1 MSDEE
6 AGSEQEIEPE
16 EVTPADDA
24 ADGGLA
30 ASESADKQPK
40 DRKGKKD
47 GIDNTEG
54 LTEGEKAMLAAKKRQ
69 EEEQAALLQDY
80 EEKRRIEREKEEEEL
95 RKLKEK
101 QERRRLERE
110 EEEREFAE
118 KLRQEEERR
127 RAEEEERKARV
138 EAERRKR
145 EEEKQKRKQL
155 LAGSF
160 ASAIEGGMNKGRNFV
175 IPKKTEQK
183 DKFDNIFQAKQEM
196 GLTREQQHEVKKAFL
211 EQVSKDIE
219 YKGLNEEELKE
230 KIRWLHQRIC
240 KLEADKYD
248 LEKRHER
255 QQYDLKE
262 LNERQRQVFR
272 NNALKKGIDPTDD
285 ILSSRYPP
293 KVSLISKYERQID
306 RRNFAERRAVY
317 ENKDAHPCFPNVPP
331 PPAKYEKV
339 ILNADG
345 TRPDEKEGENEDEK
359 EADEEEEE

>member
-6 AGSEQEIEPE
+6 EATSETEQEAEAE
-16 EVTPADDA
+16 EVAGGDGADTA
-24 ADGGLA
+24 EKKLK
-30 ASESADKQPK
+30 DKT
-40 DRKGKKD
+40 GKKD
-47 GIDNTEG
+47 DKDKTDG

-127 RAEEEERKARV
+127 RAEEEERKAKV

-145 EEEKQKRKQL
+145 EEEKMKRKQL

-160 ASAIEGGMNKGRNFV
+160 ASAIEGGVGGRNFV
-175 IPKKTEQK
+175 IPKKKEQN

-196 GLTREQQHEVKKAFL
+196 SLTREQQNEVKKAFL
-211 EQVSKDIE
+211 DQVAKEIE
-219 YKGLNEEELKE
+219 FSGLNEDDLRE
-230 KIRWLHQRIC
+230 KIRSLHQKIC

-272 NNALKKGIDPTDD
+272 NNALKKGIDPTDA
-285 ILSSRYPP
+285 LASRYPP

-317 ENKDAHPCFPNVPP
+317 ENKNAHPCFPNVPP
-331 PPAKYEKV
+331 PPAKYEK
-339 ILNADG
+339 IIFNADG
-345 TRPDEKEGENEDEK
+345 NPDEKDGDDEDSK
-359 EADEEEEE
+359 DNDGEEEEEEEE